1 MHCLILYRDDYIR
14 MLNYVMI
21 LQDRVVYLEAVNIL
35 SGIGQNLKEL
45 DHVARVV
52 FSHDSQN

>member
-35 SGIGQNLKEL
+35 SGIGQNLKAL